1 MLLSGFFLG
10 IANGIACL
18 ATCAAVLIPLF
29 LGEGRR
35 VRENG
40 LLLAK
45 FLAGR
50 LAGYL
55 LFGMLAWAAN
65 WVILRDAAARSV
77 IFGVTYFIL
86 AGMMIAYGM
95 GKLRL
100 TCGVTP
106 RDLRTRLGGYTWL
119 RPWLPVIFG
128 LLTGLNLC
136 PPFLLAF
143 TNAALNGTLV
153 GSLAF
158 FAAFFLGTSIYL
170 LPVPLVGALR
180 ASFQTGQAL
189 QTVGKMAA
197 VLMSLYYVYSGI
209 LLFLEGVVL

>member
-10 IANGIACL
+10 TANGISCL

-29 LGEGRR
+29 LGEGQR
-35 VRENG
+35 VRENS

-45 FLAGR
+45 FLSGR

-55 LFGMLAWAAN
+55 LFGLLAWAAN
-65 WVILRDAAARSV
+65 WMILRDSAARSV
-77 IFGVTYFIL
+77 IFGVTYLIL
-86 AGMMIAYGM
+86 AGMMLAYGM
-95 GKLRL
+95 GKLHL
-100 TCGVTP
+100 TCAVMP
-106 RDLRTRLGGYTWL
+106 RDLRTRLGGYAWL

-128 LLTGLNLC
+128 MFTGMKLC
-136 PPFLLAF
+136 PPLLMAF

-158 FAAFFLGTSIYL
+158 FAAFFLGTSLYL

-180 ASFQTGQAL
+180 GSLQTGQAL
-189 QTVGKMAA
+189 QTIGKMAA

-209 LLFLEGVVL
+209 LLFLEGVAL